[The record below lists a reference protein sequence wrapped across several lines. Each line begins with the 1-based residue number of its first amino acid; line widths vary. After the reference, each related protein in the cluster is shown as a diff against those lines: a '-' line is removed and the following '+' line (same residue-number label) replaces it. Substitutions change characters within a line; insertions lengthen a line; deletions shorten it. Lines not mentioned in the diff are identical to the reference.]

1 MATTQQLLNKYD
13 IDLDNIPNHI
23 AIIMDG
29 NGRWAKKNN
38 LQIKEGHARGV
49 SALKE
54 IVKESV
60 NQNIESLTVYAFS
73 TENWKRPKSEVKAIN
88 NLIVNSINN
97 ELDELIE
104 QNVKVR
110 FFGDYSNFGK
120 KTYEKIKFAEEKS
133 FSNKPK
139 LRLNVALGYGGKM
152 DIINIAREVSRLKIK
167 ASDINDHII
176 NELSQV
182 PEPSIE
188 LLIRT
193 GGDTRISNFLLYQIA
208 YSEIHFV
215 RKLWPDYSKKDFK
228 RNINKYFNSERRF
241 GERT

>member
-1 MATTQQLLNKYD
+1 MNLKN
-13 IDLDNIPNHI
+13 I

-104 QNVKVR
+104 QKVKIR

-139 LRLNVALGYGGKM
+139 LRLNIALGYGGKM

-167 ASDINDHII
+167 ASDINDHTI

-182 PEPSIE
+182 PEPSID

>member
-1 MATTQQLLNKYD
+1 MNLKN
-13 IDLDNIPNHI
+13 I

-49 SALKE
+49 TVLKE

-139 LRLNVALGYGGKM
+139 LRLNIALGYGGKM

-167 ASDINDHII
+167 ASDINDHTI

-182 PEPSIE
+182 PEPSID

-215 RKLWPDYSKKDFK
+215 KKLWPDYTLSL
-228 RNINKYFNSERRF
+228 IHISEPTRPY
-241 GERT
+241 

>member
-1 MATTQQLLNKYD
+1 MNLKN
-13 IDLDNIPNHI
+13 I

-38 LQIKEGHARGV
+38 LQVKEGHTKGV
-49 SALKE
+49 LALKE

-73 TENWKRPKSEVKAIN
+73 TENWQRPKSEVKAIN

-104 QNVKVR
+104 QKVKVR

-120 KTYEKIKFAEEKS
+120 KTSEKIEFAHEKS
-133 FSNKPK
+133 SINKPK

-152 DIINIAREVSRLKIK
+152 DIINIAKEVSRLKIK
-167 ASDINDHII
+167 TSDINDNTIS
-176 NELSQV
+176 ELSQV
-182 PEPSIE
+182 PESNID

-215 RKLWPDYSKKDFK
+215 KKLWPDYSKLDFK
-228 RNINKYFNSERRF
+228 RNIKKYFNSERRF
-241 GERT
+241 GERS

>member
-1 MATTQQLLNKYD
+1 MNLKN
-13 IDLDNIPNHI
+13 I

-104 QNVKVR
+104 QKVKVR

-167 ASDINDHII
+167 ASDINDQTI
-176 NELSQV
+176 NGLSQV
-182 PEPSIE
+182 PESSID

-215 RKLWPDYSKKDFK
+215 RKLWPDYSKQDFK

>member
-1 MATTQQLLNKYD
+1 MNLKN
-13 IDLDNIPNHI
+13 I

-104 QNVKVR
+104 QKVKVR
-110 FFGDYSNFGK
+110 FFGDYSNFGE

-167 ASDINDHII
+167 ASDINDHTI

-182 PEPSIE
+182 PESNID

-215 RKLWPDYSKKDFK
+215 RKLWPDYSKQDFK

>member
-1 MATTQQLLNKYD
+1 MNLKN
-13 IDLDNIPNHI
+13 I

-120 KTYEKIKFAEEKS
+120 KTYEKIKFAEQQS
-133 FSNKPK
+133 FRNKPK

-167 ASDINDHII
+167 ASDINDHTI

-182 PEPSIE
+182 PESNID

-215 RKLWPDYSKKDFK
+215 KKLWPDYSKPDFK
-228 RNINKYFNSERRF
+228 RNINKYFHSERRF

>member
-1 MATTQQLLNKYD
+1 MNLKN
-13 IDLDNIPNHI
+13 I

-38 LQIKEGHARGV
+38 LQIKEGHAKGV
-49 SALKE
+49 LALKE

-60 NQNIESLTVYAFS
+60 SQNIESLTVFAFS

-104 QNVKVR
+104 QKVKVR

-120 KTYEKIKFAEEKS
+120 KTFEKIEFAHEKS
-133 FSNKPK
+133 LINKPK

-152 DIINIAREVSRLKIK
+152 DIINIAKEVSRMKIK
-167 ASDINDHII
+167 TSDINDDTIS
-176 NELSQV
+176 ELSQV
-182 PEPSIE
+182 PESNID

-215 RKLWPDYSKKDFK
+215 KKLWPDYSKLDFK

>member
-1 MATTQQLLNKYD
+1 MNLKN
-13 IDLDNIPNHI
+13 I

-104 QNVKVR
+104 QKVKVR

-133 FSNKPK
+133 FINKPK

-167 ASDINDHII
+167 ASDINDHTI

-182 PEPSIE
+182 PESSID

-215 RKLWPDYSKKDFK
+215 RKLWPDYSKQDFK

>member
-1 MATTQQLLNKYD
+1 MNLKN
-13 IDLDNIPNHI
+13 I

-38 LQIKEGHARGV
+38 LQIKEGHVRGV

-104 QNVKVR
+104 QKVKIR

-152 DIINIAREVSRLKIK
+152 DIINIAREVSRLKIN
-167 ASDINDHII
+167 ASDINDHTI

-182 PEPSIE
+182 PESSID

-215 RKLWPDYSKKDFK
+215 RKLWPDYSKQDFK

>member
-1 MATTQQLLNKYD
+1 MNLKNV
-13 IDLDNIPNHI
+13 

-49 SALKE
+49 LALKE

-104 QNVKVR
+104 QKVKVR

-120 KTYEKIKFAEEKS
+120 KTFEKIEFAHEKS
-133 FSNKPK
+133 SINKPK

-152 DIINIAREVSRLKIK
+152 DIINIAKEVSRLKIK
-167 ASDINDHII
+167 TSDINDNTIS
-176 NELSQV
+176 ELSQV
-182 PEPSIE
+182 PEPNID

-215 RKLWPDYSKKDFK
+215 KKLWPDYSKLDFK
-228 RNINKYFNSERRF
+228 RNIKKYFNSERRY
-241 GERT
+241 GERS

>member
-1 MATTQQLLNKYD
+1 MNLKN
-13 IDLDNIPNHI
+13 I

-139 LRLNVALGYGGKM
+139 LRLNIALGYGGKM

-167 ASDINDHII
+167 ASDINDHTI

-182 PEPSIE
+182 PESNID

>member
-1 MATTQQLLNKYD
+1 MNLKN
-13 IDLDNIPNHI
+13 I

-38 LQIKEGHARGV
+38 LQIKEGHASGV

-54 IVKESV
+54 IVKESI

-104 QNVKVR
+104 QKVKVR
-110 FFGDYSNFGK
+110 FFGDYSDFGK

-133 FSNKPK
+133 FINKPK

-167 ASDINDHII
+167 ASDINGHTIS
-176 NELSQV
+176 ELSQV
-182 PEPSIE
+182 PESNID

-215 RKLWPDYSKKDFK
+215 KKLWPDYSKQDFK
-228 RNINKYFNSERRF
+228 RNIEKYLNSERRF

>member
-1 MATTQQLLNKYD
+1 MNLKN
-13 IDLDNIPNHI
+13 I

-97 ELDELIE
+97 ELDDLIE

-139 LRLNVALGYGGKM
+139 LRLNIALGYGGKM
-152 DIINIAREVSRLKIK
+152 DIINIAREVSRLNIK
-167 ASDINDHII
+167 ASDINDHTI

-182 PEPSIE
+182 PEPSID

-215 RKLWPDYSKKDFK
+215 RKLWPDYSKRDFK
-228 RNINKYFNSERRF
+228 RNINKYTNSERRF

>member
-1 MATTQQLLNKYD
+1 MNLKN
-13 IDLDNIPNHI
+13 I

-104 QNVKVR
+104 QKVKVR

-167 ASDINDHII
+167 ASDINDHTI

-182 PEPSIE
+182 PESNID

-193 GGDTRISNFLLYQIA
+193 GGDSRISNFLLYQIA

-215 RKLWPDYSKKDFK
+215 KKLWPDYSKQDFK

>member
-1 MATTQQLLNKYD
+1 MNLKN
-13 IDLDNIPNHI
+13 I

-38 LQIKEGHARGV
+38 LQIKEGHAKGV
-49 SALKE
+49 LALKE

-60 NQNIESLTVYAFS
+60 NQNIESLTVFAFS

-88 NLIVNSINN
+88 NLSVNSINN

-104 QNVKVR
+104 QKVKVK

-120 KTYEKIKFAEEKS
+120 KTFEKIEFAHEKS
-133 FSNKPK
+133 LIDKPK

-152 DIINIAREVSRLKIK
+152 DIINIAKEVSRLKIK
-167 ASDINDHII
+167 TSDINDNTIS
-176 NELSQV
+176 ELSQV
-182 PEPSIE
+182 PESNID

-215 RKLWPDYSKKDFK
+215 KKLWPDYSKLDFK
-228 RNINKYFNSERRF
+228 RNINKYFDSERRF

>member
-1 MATTQQLLNKYD
+1 MNLKN
-13 IDLDNIPNHI
+13 I

-60 NQNIESLTVYAFS
+60 NQNIKSLTVYAFS

-104 QNVKVR
+104 QKVKVR

-167 ASDINDHII
+167 ASDINDHTI

-182 PEPSIE
+182 PESSID

-215 RKLWPDYSKKDFK
+215 RKLWPDYSKQDFK

>member
-1 MATTQQLLNKYD
+1 MNLRN
-13 IDLDNIPNHI
+13 I

-104 QNVKVR
+104 QKVKVR

-167 ASDINDHII
+167 ASDINDHTI

-182 PEPSIE
+182 PESSID

-215 RKLWPDYSKKDFK
+215 KKLWPDYSKQDFK

>member
-1 MATTQQLLNKYD
+1 MNLKN
-13 IDLDNIPNHI
+13 I

-38 LQIKEGHARGV
+38 LKIKEGHARGV

-54 IVKESV
+54 IVRESV

-104 QNVKVR
+104 QKVKVR

-167 ASDINDHII
+167 ASDINDHTI

-182 PEPSIE
+182 PESSID

-215 RKLWPDYSKKDFK
+215 KKLWPDYSKQDFK
-228 RNINKYFNSERRF
+228 RNIKKYFNSERRF

>member
-1 MATTQQLLNKYD
+1 MNLKN
-13 IDLDNIPNHI
+13 I

-104 QNVKVR
+104 QKVKVR
-110 FFGDYSNFGK
+110 FFGDYSDFGK

-133 FSNKPK
+133 FINKPK

-167 ASDINDHII
+167 ASDINDHTI

-182 PEPSIE
+182 PESNID

-215 RKLWPDYSKKDFK
+215 KKLWPDYSKQDFK

>member
-1 MATTQQLLNKYD
+1 MNLKN
-13 IDLDNIPNHI
+13 I

-97 ELDELIE
+97 KLDELIE
-104 QNVKVR
+104 QKVKVR

-167 ASDINDHII
+167 ASDINDHTI

-182 PEPSIE
+182 PESSID

-215 RKLWPDYSKKDFK
+215 RKLWPDYSKQDFK

>member
-1 MATTQQLLNKYD
+1 MNLKN
-13 IDLDNIPNHI
+13 I

-139 LRLNVALGYGGKM
+139 LRLNIALGYGGKM

-167 ASDINDHII
+167 ASDINDHTI

-182 PEPSIE
+182 PEPSID

-215 RKLWPDYSKKDFK
+215 RKLWPDYSNQDFK

>member
-1 MATTQQLLNKYD
+1 MNLKN
-13 IDLDNIPNHI
+13 I

-104 QNVKVR
+104 ENVKVR

-139 LRLNVALGYGGKM
+139 LRLNIALGYGGKM

-167 ASDINDHII
+167 ASDINDHTI

-182 PEPSIE
+182 PESSID

>member
-1 MATTQQLLNKYD
+1 MNLKN
-13 IDLDNIPNHI
+13 I

-38 LQIKEGHARGV
+38 LQIKEGHIKGV

-54 IVKESV
+54 IVREAV

-73 TENWKRPKSEVKAIN
+73 TENWKRPKSEIKSIN

-139 LRLNVALGYGGKM
+139 LRLNIALGYGGKM

-167 ASDINDHII
+167 ASDINDHTI

-182 PEPSIE
+182 PESSID

-215 RKLWPDYSKKDFK
+215 RKLWPDYSKQDLSL
-228 RNINKYFNSERRF
+228 IHI
-241 GERT
+241 

>member
-1 MATTQQLLNKYD
+1 MNLKNV
-13 IDLDNIPNHI
+13 

-38 LQIKEGHARGV
+38 LKIKEGHARGV
-49 SALKE
+49 LALKE

-104 QNVKVR
+104 QKVKVR

-120 KTYEKIKFAEEKS
+120 KTSEKIEFAHEKS
-133 FSNKPK
+133 SINKPK

-152 DIINIAREVSRLKIK
+152 DIINIAKEVSRLKIK
-167 ASDINDHII
+167 TSDINDNTIS
-176 NELSQV
+176 ELSQV
-182 PEPSIE
+182 PESNID

-215 RKLWPDYSKKDFK
+215 KKLWPDYSKLDFK

>member
-1 MATTQQLLNKYD
+1 MNLKN
-13 IDLDNIPNHI
+13 I

-104 QNVKVR
+104 QKVKVR
-110 FFGDYSNFGK
+110 FFGDYSSCGK

-139 LRLNVALGYGGKM
+139 LRLNIALGYGGKM

-167 ASDINDHII
+167 ASDINDHTI

-182 PEPSIE
+182 PEPSID

>member
-1 MATTQQLLNKYD
+1 MNLKN
-13 IDLDNIPNHI
+13 I

-104 QNVKVR
+104 QKVKVR

-133 FSNKPK
+133 FINKPK

-167 ASDINDHII
+167 ASDINDHTI

-182 PEPSIE
+182 PESSID

-215 RKLWPDYSKKDFK
+215 KKLWPDYSKQDFK

>member
-1 MATTQQLLNKYD
+1 
-13 IDLDNIPNHI
+13 
-23 AIIMDG
+23 MDG

-139 LRLNVALGYGGKM
+139 LRLNIALGYGGKM

-167 ASDINDHII
+167 ASDINDHTI

-182 PEPSIE
+182 PESSID

>member
-1 MATTQQLLNKYD
+1 MNLKN
-13 IDLDNIPNHI
+13 I

-104 QNVKVR
+104 QKVKVR

-133 FSNKPK
+133 FFKKPK

-167 ASDINDHII
+167 ASDINDHTI

-182 PEPSIE
+182 PESSID

-215 RKLWPDYSKKDFK
+215 KKLWPDYSKQDFK

>member
-1 MATTQQLLNKYD
+1 MNLKN
-13 IDLDNIPNHI
+13 I

-38 LQIKEGHARGV
+38 LKIKEGHAKGV
-49 SALKE
+49 LALKE

-104 QNVKVR
+104 QKVKVR
-110 FFGDYSNFGK
+110 FFGDYSDFGK

-133 FSNKPK
+133 FINKPK

-152 DIINIAREVSRLKIK
+152 DIINIAREVSRLKVK
-167 ASDINDHII
+167 ASDINDHTI

-182 PEPSIE
+182 PESNID

-215 RKLWPDYSKKDFK
+215 RKLWPDYSKQDFK
-228 RNINKYFNSERRF
+228 RNINKYFNSERTF

>member
-1 MATTQQLLNKYD
+1 MNLKNV
-13 IDLDNIPNHI
+13 

-29 NGRWAKKNN
+29 NGRWAKKNK
-38 LQIKEGHARGV
+38 LQIKEGHAKGV
-49 SALKE
+49 LALKE

-60 NQNIESLTVYAFS
+60 NQNIESLTVFAFS

-104 QNVKVR
+104 QKVKVR

-120 KTYEKIKFAEEKS
+120 KTFEKIEFAHEKS
-133 FSNKPK
+133 SINKPK

-152 DIINIAREVSRLKIK
+152 DIINIAKEVSRLKIK
-167 ASDINDHII
+167 TSDINDNTIS
-176 NELSQV
+176 ELSQV
-182 PEPSIE
+182 PESNID

-215 RKLWPDYSKKDFK
+215 KKLWPDYSKLDFK

-241 GERT
+241 GERS

>member
-1 MATTQQLLNKYD
+1 MNLKN
-13 IDLDNIPNHI
+13 I

-104 QNVKVR
+104 QKVKVR

-120 KTYEKIKFAEEKS
+120 NTFDKIEFAQEKS
-133 FSNKPK
+133 FLDKPK
-139 LRLNVALGYGGKM
+139 LRLNVALGYGGKV
-152 DIINIAREVSRLKIK
+152 DIINIAKEISRLKIK
-167 ASDINDHII
+167 ASDINDNTI
-176 NELSQV
+176 NKLSQV
-182 PEPSIE
+182 PESNID

-215 RKLWPDYSKKDFK
+215 KKLWPDYSKQDFK
-228 RNINKYFNSERRF
+228 RSIKKYFNSERRF

>member
-1 MATTQQLLNKYD
+1 MNLKN
-13 IDLDNIPNHI
+13 I

-54 IVKESV
+54 IVEESV

-104 QNVKVR
+104 QKVKVR

-167 ASDINDHII
+167 ASDINDHTI

-182 PEPSIE
+182 PEPSID

-215 RKLWPDYSKKDFK
+215 KKLWPDYSKQDFK

>member
-1 MATTQQLLNKYD
+1 MNLKN
-13 IDLDNIPNHI
+13 I

-38 LQIKEGHARGV
+38 LQVKEGHAKGV
-49 SALKE
+49 LALKE

-60 NQNIESLTVYAFS
+60 NQNIESLTVFAFS

-104 QNVKVR
+104 QKVKVK

-120 KTYEKIKFAEEKS
+120 KTFEKIEFAHEKS
-133 FSNKPK
+133 LIDKPK

-152 DIINIAREVSRLKIK
+152 DIINIAKEVSRLKIK
-167 ASDINDHII
+167 TSDINDNTIS
-176 NELSQV
+176 ELSQV
-182 PEPSIE
+182 PESNID

-215 RKLWPDYSKKDFK
+215 KKLWPDYSKLDFK
-228 RNINKYFNSERRF
+228 RNINKYFDSERRF

>member
-1 MATTQQLLNKYD
+1 MNLKN
-13 IDLDNIPNHI
+13 I

-38 LQIKEGHARGV
+38 LQIKEGHAKGV
-49 SALKE
+49 LALKE
-54 IVKESV
+54 IVKEAA

-104 QNVKVR
+104 QKVKVR

-167 ASDINDHII
+167 ASDINDHTI

-182 PEPSIE
+182 PESSID

-215 RKLWPDYSKKDFK
+215 KKLWPDYSKQDFK

>member
-1 MATTQQLLNKYD
+1 MNLKN
-13 IDLDNIPNHI
+13 I

-104 QNVKVR
+104 QKVKVR

-133 FSNKPK
+133 FINNPK

-167 ASDINDHII
+167 ASDINDHTI

-182 PEPSIE
+182 PESNID

-193 GGDTRISNFLLYQIA
+193 GGDSRISNFLLYQIA

-215 RKLWPDYSKKDFK
+215 KKLWPDYSKQDFK

>member
-1 MATTQQLLNKYD
+1 MNLKN
-13 IDLDNIPNHI
+13 I

-38 LQIKEGHARGV
+38 LQIKEGHTKGV

-54 IVKESV
+54 IVKEAV

-73 TENWKRPKSEVKAIN
+73 TENWKRPKSEIKSIN

-97 ELDELIE
+97 ELEELIE
-104 QNVKVR
+104 QKVKVR
-110 FFGDYSNFGK
+110 FFGDYSDFGK

-133 FSNKPK
+133 FINKPK

-167 ASDINDHII
+167 ASDINDHTI

-182 PEPSIE
+182 PESNID

>member
-1 MATTQQLLNKYD
+1 MNLKN
-13 IDLDNIPNHI
+13 I

-104 QNVKVR
+104 QKVKIR

-167 ASDINDHII
+167 ASDINDHTI

-182 PEPSIE
+182 PESSID

-215 RKLWPDYSKKDFK
+215 KKLWPDYSKQDFK

>member
-1 MATTQQLLNKYD
+1 MNLKN
-13 IDLDNIPNHI
+13 I

-73 TENWKRPKSEVKAIN
+73 TENWKRPKPEVKAIN

-104 QNVKVR
+104 QKVKVR

-167 ASDINDHII
+167 SSNIDEHTIS
-176 NELSQV
+176 ELSQV
-182 PEPSIE
+182 PESNID

-215 RKLWPDYSKKDFK
+215 KKLWPDYSKQDFK